1 MYPRTAVRGCR
12 DRESLGDDQMK
23 RRETLKSLGAA
34 AIGLALPIS
43 LGDLRAAMARTQ
55 AARAAGTYSLRF
67 FTQREFE
74 TATFVADLILPK
86 DERSGSAS
94 DAGVPEF
101 MDFICGEF
109 QSMGKNTRAA
119 LAWLDAECRRRE
131 GKDFLTISK
140 RERQSLLDQIAW
152 PRRAPAE
159 LAEGVKHFNHLRDFT
174 ASGFFTSKVGIE
186 DLGYQGNVPV
196 HEWHGCP
203 DTAVGRLMNKS

>member
-1 MYPRTAVRGCR
+1 
-12 DRESLGDDQMK
+12 MK

-34 AIGLALPIS
+34 AVGLAFPIS

-55 AARAAGTYSLRF
+55 AARAAGTFSLRF

-74 TATFVADLILPK
+74 TAKFVADLIIPR

-94 DAGVPEF
+94 DASVPEF

-109 QSMGKNTRAA
+109 EGMGKYTRAA
-119 LAWLDAECRRRE
+119 LMWLDAECRKRE
-131 GKDFLTISK
+131 GKDFLTISE
-140 RERQSLLDQIAW
+140 RERRSLLDGIAW
-152 PRRAPAE
+152 PRRAPAD

-174 ASGFFTSKVGIE
+174 ASGFFTSKLGIE

-196 HEWHGCP
+196 PEWNGCP
-203 DTAVGRLMNKS
+203 DHVVSRLGFRPGER